1 MQLGW
6 QPTSILLAPG
16 FGRRQQ
22 WLDQRPKFVINNRR
36 AHPWFQLFRWPRL
49 RKVGK
54 SPGIG
59 IPVNYL
65 GMKGVS

>member
-1 MQLGW
+1 MMR
-6 QPTSILLAPG
+6 PG
-16 FGRRQQ
+16 MRTPQ
-22 WLDQRPKFVINNRR
+22 FVINNRR

-59 IPVNYL
+59 IPVNYP